1 MCGPSSSSKYSSSRS
16 ARRRC
21 SAFSGIS
28 GGSGQRSSIA
38 ARIAVESPIASPL
51 IVVTGAFNGET
62 SIACLR
68 AGAEDLII
76 KGNLS
81 RLATSITD
89 ALELRRPLE
98 RLTPRQLE
106 VLRQVA
112 EGHRTKEI
120 AISLKLSVKT
130 VESHRGAI
138 MKRLNVHDVVTLAR
152 YAVRVGLVAAER
164 SGRIS

>member
-1 MCGPSSSSKYSSSRS
+1 M
-16 ARRRC
+16 
-21 SAFSGIS
+21 
-28 GGSGQRSSIA
+28 
-38 ARIAVESPIASPL
+38 
-51 IVVTGAFNGET
+51 
-62 SIACLR
+62 
-68 AGAEDLII
+68 
-76 KGNLS
+76 
-81 RLATSITD
+81 
-89 ALELRRPLE
+89 
-98 RLTPRQLE
+98 
-106 VLRQVA
+106 LRQVA